1 MNEHLATSDNRKQK
15 TGRVVSDKMD
25 KTVVVAVDYLRPH
38 PLYRKTVRRTS
49 KFYAHDENNEC
60 KLGDMVLIEETRP
73 LSKQKRWRVLEVVT
87 KNRRESMN
95 VLRPDVINVVTD
107 ESEEA

>member
-60 KLGDMVLIEETRP
+60 KIGDMVRIEETRP